1 MKPNLTIYLF
11 SIILFLFGHQAK
23 CQKSDSAKSETI
35 LKHETPYRKGK
46 NKWLNSNGFNTETY
60 DWNHPE
66 INLYLDESLKK
77 RSVGNILVY
86 SGGVLIVTGLF
97 LNVVGSFVDS
107 AFSNKPD
114 EPYQVIKAPYFLGG
128 AMVVSSIPFHI
139 KSNKKLKLAIKIN
152 SNR

>member
-1 MKPNLTIYLF
+1 MKPITTNLLSVLMLF
-11 SIILFLFGHQAK
+11 CCYQVQGQNI
-23 CQKSDSAKSETI
+23 DSTNNETI
-35 LKHETPYRKGK
+35 IKRENPYRKGK
-46 NKWLNSNGFNTETY
+46 TKWLNSSGFNTETY
-60 DWNHPE
+60 NWNHPE

-86 SGGVLIVTGLF
+86 SGGVIIVTGLF

-114 EPYQVIKAPYFLGG
+114 EPYQVFKAPYFLGG

-139 KSNKKLKLAIKIN
+139 KSNKKLKQAIKLKK
-152 SNR
+152 SR